1 MRLSRWGGNR
11 EAAGGSGDLDVC
23 EWDVRFNINVV
34 PYILTGGGPR
44 AWTLKLLQT
53 TQLEAAAMFRSLTTL
68 RCRLRTAATGLS

>member
-34 PYILTGGGPR
+34 P
-44 AWTLKLLQT
+44 
-53 TQLEAAAMFRSLTTL
+53 
-68 RCRLRTAATGLS
+68 